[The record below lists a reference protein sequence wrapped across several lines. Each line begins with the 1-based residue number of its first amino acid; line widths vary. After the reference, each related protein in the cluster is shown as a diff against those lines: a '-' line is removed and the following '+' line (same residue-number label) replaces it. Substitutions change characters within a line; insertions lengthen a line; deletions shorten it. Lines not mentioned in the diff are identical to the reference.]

1 MELLE
6 QFTIFLLRK
15 GLEES
20 TTSGILKCM
29 RRVIGNCTPL
39 SVTNFSAYI
48 DNLILSK
55 KAKSYIIKHIYAL
68 HYWGEFI
75 GDKAFKSYPVP
86 KLRNKTTFIR
96 NAMSTEEIEIFINL
110 PYAGL
115 QQGKF
120 RDKWY
125 MWTEFWRIQAWTGMR
140 PAEVSRLTIDDVDF
154 GLGLFK
160 IRKTKTGQPRVIPI
174 NETILKPLEQ
184 YINNLSGMAP
194 DTLLFPRLA
203 HPNTPVGVGAW
214 EENFNRRK
222 KQMNLR
228 REGIVAYSL
237 RHSFPSRIIKT
248 SSIKDV
254 MDLMGHKKITTTEKY
269 LHTDLDSLRE
279 TINNDPMGERHK
291 NGEDQLQDILKQ
303 LRKMEEKYNKK
314 IYTVITPSE
323 DKKEITVTF
332 KIRS

>member
-6 QFTIFLLRK
+6 QFTIYLLKK

-20 TTSGILKCM
+20 TTSNILKCM

-39 SVTNFSAYI
+39 SGTNFSAYV
-48 DNLILSK
+48 DSLILAK
-55 KAKSYIIKHIYAL
+55 KAKSYILKHIYAI
-68 HYWGEFI
+68 HHWGEFI
-75 GDKAFKSYPVP
+75 NNQEFKNYPIP
-86 KLRNKTTFIR
+86 KLKHKTTFIR
-96 NAMSTEEIEIFINL
+96 NAMSPDEIETFINL
-110 PYAGL
+110 PYMGTL
-115 QQGKF
+115 QGKF

-140 PAEVSRLTIDDVDF
+140 PAEVARLTIDDVDF
-154 GLGLFK
+154 GMGCFK
-160 IRKTKTGQPRVIPI
+160 VRKTKTGQPRVIPI

-184 YINNLSGMAP
+184 FTQGVVGQTP
-194 DTLLFPRLA
+194 ETLLFPRLA
-203 HPNTPVGVGAW
+203 HPNTPVGIGAW

-222 KQMNLR
+222 AQMNLR

-291 NGEDQLQDILKQ
+291 NGEDQLRDILRTI
-303 LRKMEEKYNKK
+303 RKLEEKYKK
-314 IYTVITPSE
+314 VYTDIHVNEKGT
-323 DKKEITVTF
+323 EISVTF
-332 KIRS
+332 KIRN